1 MAQLNLNLTP
11 EFASTLER
19 FMRLRNFHTKSEAI
33 RTAVEEGLERAA
45 RPRSRT
51 SFRSLRGLGLCAPL
65 NPEPR
70 FPTDDSLWE

>member
-1 MAQLNLNLTP
+1 MAQLNLNVTP
-11 EFASTLER
+11 EFASALER

-33 RTAVEEGLERAA
+33 RAAVEEGLERAA
-45 RPRSRT
+45 RPRSPAT
-51 SFRSLRGLGLCAPL
+51 FRSLRGLGLAAPL